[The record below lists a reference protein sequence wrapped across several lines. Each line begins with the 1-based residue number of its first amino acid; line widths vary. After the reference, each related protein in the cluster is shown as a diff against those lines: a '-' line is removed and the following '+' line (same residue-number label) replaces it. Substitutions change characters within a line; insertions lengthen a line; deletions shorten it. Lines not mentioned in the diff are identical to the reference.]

1 MRLLV
6 LWNLDFSLTG
16 FCNCAKNPDDAKG
29 TVINFKGVLWKS
41 E

>member
-16 FCNCAKNPDDAKG
+16 FCNCAKNPDVAKG
-29 TVINFKGVLWKS
+29 AST
-41 E
+41 